1 MAWDARRRR
10 ADSIPWNLRRSESG
24 VDELDLKRSNSFS
37 SRVERKID
45 IETPL
50 SPIQEEKEPETCSAP
65 LQVNLTIRF
74 FDPVVRSVYHRTYSS
89 SQSFVPTDQICRG
102 MLRRIEHCSEELI
115 TRKDS
120 GALTPIQCLRKG
132 PKDLRFEMSF
142 QIYRKGHSGA
152 WAERTFESYQKQPL
166 TSDSAMDL
174 LRCTHSIIGIFLR
187 RHDDRFRWIDE
198 PSREYFPEKPATF
211 KPSLT
216 GPPNL
221 SCVPRSRFIE
231 YTQKWEVVP
240 GYALELTF
248 ESRNPT
254 RRQPDIRKVLKVG
267 STQTA
272 PLTLG
277 LGEDL
282 LWQAHRAVEYVLDS
296 RKEAFDIEHANCEGL
311 DGVSDCGCQ
320 HFDEDA
326 LKVELR
332 PVNNLGPTYEHLYR
346 NIRSR
351 LRLFEHPTGRDCD
364 EFIAMVRARFHQL
377 RDGTDKKLEVLND
390 FDFRIADLIGHGWHV
405 KNPAHF
411 VLDGTRRRTRRS
423 IEALL
428 DRIRTGVGDV
438 LRGHDVA
445 IRMIAYSRGHLILD
459 KALISRNHQSSP
471 DHIPSMVPEDEQKMY
486 TDKEERPASASP
498 SAQDSAIGIDHDSEC
513 HALGRTLSLEST
525 YEERVPPVIS
535 EGQREDAPRSEK
547 PFGLKPAA
555 EVKRARYE
563 ADDTN
568 SSILTYSSMP
578 ALTESRT
585 PSPDH
590 SLLITPTCVRDS
602 SPRPSSLH
610 FFHDSESTRS
620 RMATPSPKSK
630 VAPVP
635 VSLTGPKSSVPSSAL
650 PFRRPVTPVKEAAQ
664 GSVYPASPST
674 PKSYRGPRFAEAS
687 AITGTIQEEAQ
698 QSSKENRETQLAMSG
713 DMTIESA
720 LHPISV
726 PDLKAADVAGSDTSE
741 NTQEDL
747 PVEGWL
753 LHSDE
758 AVDEEEPVPL
768 AGFEEPEG
776 MTDVDQCDSSKVLE
790 PHIEATTTEQETDP
804 AVFEPQSPV
813 VTEQVNAVACPAPT
827 EVDEQFPF
835 PLGRVEDVT
844 PSSGPTET
852 SRIGLVEVGL
862 RDEDQC
868 GDYVGDLPIENE
880 MTASGDDYLEN
891 AGSFQPQD
899 PLGVSVSSDLD
910 SRRNSVSE
918 VLEPSHVEPF
928 SESVI
933 DVRQVTETTER
944 TISEIEEQTELG
956 QNEDSTSEAAS
967 ESSGVII
974 TSLQTHAI
982 GPEAISEFSD
992 VTNIR
997 EGASN
1002 ALICVKD
1009 HVSISVPTLPREQ
1022 ADSEVT
1028 SPLAWKRDITQPFQ
1042 SPRPTLTHLGL
1053 GNGYLHRL
1061 SPFARF
1067 STGVNKSSSS
1077 LSSSSEW
1084 EDYASEAHQSSDSV
1098 NTVGLAPSPSE
1109 QDDGLLQVP
1118 VPPRRIGKPTAGLL
1132 GLQDS
1137 RRGNI
1142 GIRGALTGTHAFDK
1156 ASVTSSSSSPRYEA
1170 HDEHVKL
1177 RTDTVETGVKTQRKR
1192 PSSSHQRLVHLRHN
1206 KSNGSVVFP
1215 GAHVKSPKMNRRESK
1230 EPKVRERNKPTGEE
1244 NSKPVVVEHRIDD
1257 SEGRFPRA
1265 MAIVAGLAMFS
1276 SMVNAN
1282 PA

>member
-37 SRVERKID
+37 TRVDRKMD

-142 QIYRKGHSGA
+142 QIFRKGHSGA

-221 SCVPRSRFIE
+221 SCVPRSRFVE

-364 EFIAMVRARFHQL
+364 EFIASVRSRFHQL
-377 RDGTDKKLEVLND
+377 RDGTDKKLEMLND

-471 DHIPSMVPEDEQKMY
+471 DHIASMVPEDEQK
-486 TDKEERPASASP
+486 
-498 SAQDSAIGIDHDSEC
+498 I
-513 HALGRTLSLEST
+513 
-525 YEERVPPVIS
+525 
-535 EGQREDAPRSEK
+535 
-547 PFGLKPAA
+547 
-555 EVKRARYE
+555 
-563 ADDTN
+563 
-568 SSILTYSSMP
+568 
-578 ALTESRT
+578 
-585 PSPDH
+585 
-590 SLLITPTCVRDS
+590 
-602 SPRPSSLH
+602 
-610 FFHDSESTRS
+610 
-620 RMATPSPKSK
+620 
-630 VAPVP
+630 
-635 VSLTGPKSSVPSSAL
+635 
-650 PFRRPVTPVKEAAQ
+650 
-664 GSVYPASPST
+664 
-674 PKSYRGPRFAEAS
+674 
-687 AITGTIQEEAQ
+687 TIQEEAQ
-698 QSSKENRETQLAMSG
+698 QSSEDNTETRLAMSG
-713 DMTIESA
+713 DMTIDSA
-720 LHPISV
+720 LHPITV
-726 PDLKAADVAGSDTSE
+726 PDLEAAGVAGTDREE
-741 NTQEDL
+741 NTQDDL

-758 AVDEEEPVPL
+758 AEDEEEPVPL
-768 AGFEEPEG
+768 ADLGEPEG
-776 MTDVDQCDSSKVLE
+776 MIDVDQCGSSKVSE
-790 PHIEATTTEQETDP
+790 PHIEETTTAQETNT
-804 AVFEPQSPV
+804 AVFELLSHV
-813 VTEQVNAVACPAPT
+813 VTEQVNAVASPAST
-827 EVDEQFPF
+827 EADKQVLS
-835 PLGRVEDVT
+835 PLGGVEDVT
-844 PSSGPTET
+844 LSSGSAET
-852 SRIGLVEVGL
+852 SRVGFDEVSF

-868 GDYVGDLPIENE
+868 EDSVGDLPIGSK
-880 MTASGDDYLEN
+880 MSASGDDDLEENPDSDN
-891 AGSFQPQD
+891 AESFQPQD
-899 PLGVSVSSDLD
+899 PLGVSVTTESD
-910 SRRNSVSE
+910 SRRNSVPE
-918 VLEPSHVEPF
+918 VLEDSHVEPF

-933 DVRQVTETTER
+933 DVGEVAEATEP
-944 TISEIEEQTELG
+944 TISEIEEETELG
-956 QNEDSTSEAAS
+956 QNEGSTSEVS
-967 ESSGVII
+967 SDSSGVLI
-974 TSLQTHAI
+974 TGLQTHAI
-982 GPEAISEFSD
+982 ETEATSELLD
-992 VTNIR
+992 VTNVR

-1009 HVSISVPTLPREQ
+1009 HVSILVPTLPRDQ
-1022 ADSEVT
+1022 AASEVT
-1028 SPLAWKRDITQPFQ
+1028 SPLAWNRDITQPSQ

-1053 GNGYLHRL
+1053 GNGYLQRL

-1067 STGVNKSSSS
+1067 STGINKSSSS

-1109 QDDGLLQVP
+1109 QDDDLLQVP
-1118 VPPRRIGKPTAGLL
+1118 LAPRRVGKPTAGLL

-1137 RRGNI
+1137 RRDNF
-1142 GIRGALTGTHAFDK
+1142 GIRGALTGTHAFDR
-1156 ASVTSSSSSPRYEA
+1156 APVTSLPSSPRYEA
-1170 HDEHVKL
+1170 HDEHLKS
-1177 RTDTVETGVKTQRKR
+1177 RTDTVENGVKTQRKR
-1192 PSSSHQRLVHLRHN
+1192 PSSSNQRLVHLRHN

-1215 GAHVKSPKMNRRESK
+1215 GAQVKSPKMNRKESK